1 MKCPKATYDLKENL
15 EYRDRAFKEF
25 GYGPANPNSE
35 DDYFWRQ
42 RSEEWNTSLD
52 EAKTMRCGNCS
63 AFIQTP
69 EMMACIVKGIQGEE
83 SNDETYAPEV
93 SKAANLGYCELL
105 EFKCAADRTCSA
117 WLVGGPIKKALSGR
131 QRDMVLM
138 AKAMIPPMRE
148 EAEDEMEEEDEG

>member
-1 MKCPKATYDLKENL
+1 MKCPKATYDLKENI
-15 EYRDRAFKEF
+15 EYRDRAFKDF

-35 DDYFWRQ
+35 DDYFWKLRAD
-42 RSEEWNTSLD
+42 EWNTTPD
-52 EAKTMRCGNCS
+52 EAKGMRCGNCS

-93 SKAANLGYCELL
+93 NKAANLGYCELL

-131 QRDMVLM
+131 QRDMVLV
-138 AKAMIPPMRE
+138 AKAMIPPKRDEDEPEEM
-148 EAEDEMEEEDEG
+148 EAED

>member
-15 EYRDRAFKEF
+15 EYRDRAFKDF

-35 DDYFWRQ
+35 DDFFWRQ
-42 RSEEWNTSLD
+42 RAQEWNTTVD
-52 EAKTMRCGNCS
+52 EAKTMRCGNCA

-93 SKAANLGYCELL
+93 SDAANLGYCELL
-105 EFKCAADRTCSA
+105 EFKCAANRVCSA
-117 WLVGGPIKKALSGR
+117 WLVGGPITKALTGR
-131 QRDMVLM
+131 KRDMVLM
-138 AKAMIPPMRE
+138 AKVMISPKDGE
-148 EAEDEMEEEDEG
+148 QDMEEEE

>member
-1 MKCPKATYDLKENL
+1 MKCPKATYDLKENI
-15 EYRDRAFKEF
+15 EYRDRAFKDF

-35 DDYFWRQ
+35 DDYFWKLRAD
-42 RSEEWNTSLD
+42 EWNTTPD
-52 EAKTMRCGNCS
+52 EAKGMRCGNCS

-131 QRDMVLM
+131 QRDMVLV
-138 AKAMIPPMRE
+138 AKAMIPPMRDE
-148 EAEDEMEEEDEG
+148 DEPEEMEAED

>member
-1 MKCPKATYDLKENL
+1 MVRPIRIVRMIISGSCAD
-15 EYRDRAFKEF
+15 
-25 GYGPANPNSE
+25 
-35 DDYFWRQ
+35 
-42 RSEEWNTSLD
+42 EWNTTPD
-52 EAKTMRCGNCS
+52 EAKGMRCGNCS

-117 WLVGGPIKKALSGR
+117 WLVGGPIKKTLSGR
-131 QRDMVLM
+131 QRDMVLV
-138 AKAMIPPMRE
+138 AKAMIPPKRDEDEPEEM
-148 EAEDEMEEEDEG
+148 EAED

>member
-42 RSEEWNTSLD
+42 RAEEWNTTVD

-131 QRDMVLM
+131 QRDMVLV
-138 AKAMIPPMRE
+138 AKAMIPPMRDE
-148 EAEDEMEEEDEG
+148 DEPEEMEAED

>member
-42 RSEEWNTSLD
+42 RSEEWNTSPD

-93 SKAANLGYCELL
+93 SKAADLGYCELL

-148 EAEDEMEEEDEG
+148 EAEDEEDEGED

>member
-42 RSEEWNTSLD
+42 RSEEWNTSPD

-131 QRDMVLM
+131 QRGMVLM

>member
-15 EYRDRAFKEF
+15 EYRDRAFKDF

-35 DDYFWRQ
+35 DDYFWKLRAD
-42 RSEEWNTSLD
+42 EWNTTPD
-52 EAKTMRCGNCS
+52 EAKGMRCGNCS

-131 QRDMVLM
+131 QRDMVLV
-138 AKAMIPPMRE
+138 AKAMIPPMRDE
-148 EAEDEMEEEDEG
+148 DEPEEMEAED

>member
-15 EYRDRAFKEF
+15 EYRDRAFKDF

-35 DDYFWRQ
+35 DDFFWRQ
-42 RSEEWNTSLD
+42 RAQEWNTTVD
-52 EAKTMRCGNCS
+52 EAKTMRCGNCA

-93 SKAANLGYCELL
+93 TDAANLGYCELL
-105 EFKCAADRTCSA
+105 EFKCAADRVCSA
-117 WLVGGPIKKALSGR
+117 WLVGGPITKALTGR
-131 QRDMVLM
+131 KRDMVLM
-138 AKAMIPPMRE
+138 AKVMISPKDGE
-148 EAEDEMEEEDEG
+148 QDMEEEE

>member
-15 EYRDRAFKEF
+15 EYRDRAFKDF

-35 DDYFWRQ
+35 DDYFWKLRAD
-42 RSEEWNTSLD
+42 EWNTTPD
-52 EAKTMRCGNCS
+52 EAKGMRCGNCS

-131 QRDMVLM
+131 QRDMVLV
-138 AKAMIPPMRE
+138 AKAMIPPMRGE
-148 EAEDEMEEEDEG
+148 DEPEEMEAED

>member
-1 MKCPKATYDLKENL
+1 MKCPKATYDLKENI
-15 EYRDRAFKEF
+15 EYRDRAFKDF

-35 DDYFWRQ
+35 DDYFWKLRAD
-42 RSEEWNTSLD
+42 EWNTTPD
-52 EAKTMRCGNCS
+52 EAKGMRCGNCS

-93 SKAANLGYCELL
+93 SKAADLGYCELL

-131 QRDMVLM
+131 QRDMVLV
-138 AKAMIPPMRE
+138 AKAMIPPMRGE
-148 EAEDEMEEEDEG
+148 DEPEEMEAED

>member
-35 DDYFWRQ
+35 DDYFWRL
-42 RSEEWNTSLD
+42 RADEWNTSPE
-52 EAKTMRCGNCS
+52 EAKGMRCGNCS

-93 SKAANLGYCELL
+93 SKAADLGYCELL

-117 WLVGGPIKKALSGR
+117 WLVGGPIKKVLSGR

>member
-35 DDYFWRQ
+35 DDYFWKLRAD
-42 RSEEWNTSLD
+42 EWNTTPD
-52 EAKTMRCGNCS
+52 EAKGMRCGNCS

-131 QRDMVLM
+131 QRDMVLV
-138 AKAMIPPMRE
+138 AKAMIPPMRDE
-148 EAEDEMEEEDEG
+148 DEPEEMEAED

>member
-15 EYRDRAFKEF
+15 EYRDRAFKDF

-35 DDYFWRQ
+35 DDYFWRL
-42 RSEEWNTSLD
+42 RADEWNTSLE
-52 EAKTMRCGNCS
+52 EAKGMRCGNCS

-105 EFKCAADRTCSA
+105 EFKGAADRTCSA

>member
-1 MKCPKATYDLKENL
+1 MKCPKATYDLKENI
-15 EYRDRAFKEF
+15 EYRDRAFKDF

-35 DDYFWRQ
+35 DDYFWKLRAD
-42 RSEEWNTSLD
+42 EWNTTPD
-52 EAKTMRCGNCS
+52 EAKGMRCGNCS

-131 QRDMVLM
+131 QRDMVLV
-138 AKAMIPPMRE
+138 AKAMIPPMRD
-148 EAEDEMEEEDEG
+148 EAEDKEDEGED

>member
-1 MKCPKATYDLKENL
+1 MQCPKATYDLEENV
-15 EYRDRAFKEF
+15 EYRDRAFKDF

-35 DDYFWRQ
+35 DDFFWKLRAQ
-42 RSEEWNTSLD
+42 EWNTSLD
-52 EAKTMRCGNCS
+52 EAKGMRCGNCA

-105 EFKCAADRTCSA
+105 EFKCAASRTCSA
-117 WLVGGPIKKALSGR
+117 WLVGGPITKPMTKR
-131 QRDMVLM
+131 QRETVLM
-138 AKAMIPPMRE
+138 AKVMLPQG
-148 EAEDEMEEEDEG
+148 DDEEEDS